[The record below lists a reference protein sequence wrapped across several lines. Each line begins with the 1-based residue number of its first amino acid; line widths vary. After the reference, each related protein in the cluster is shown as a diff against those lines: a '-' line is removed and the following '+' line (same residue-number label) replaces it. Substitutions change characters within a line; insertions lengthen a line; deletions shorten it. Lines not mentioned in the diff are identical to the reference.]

1 MVALLV
7 IVRVVLLGLKEVQ
20 GLVIV
25 MGIVEILV
33 VFLVSLVVKKEELLQ
48 ISSHRSGVLVE
59 GLVLDEVVNSLGYGD
74 EIEGCGRASRQPYS
88 YHE

>member
-1 MVALLV
+1 MVDRAFLF
-7 IVRVVLLGLKEVQ
+7 GLKEVQ

-25 MGIVEILV
+25 IDTVEILV
-33 VFLVSLVVKKEELLQ
+33 VFLVSLVMKKEELLQ
-48 ISSHRSGVLVE
+48 IFSHHSGVLVE
-59 GLVLDEVVNSLGYGD
+59 GLVLDEAVNSLGYGD